1 MAKPKKRKKHTQRTS
16 GRTTTPRGF
25 DFGCLPYAM
34 ALATFEFPGHLSAA
48 SVDGVAYGSVWSEAV
63 RQTIPTISLVAQN
76 GDELAKAFEAFNAW
90 SRMTD
95 PDSVEITFVFRN
107 SGGYVLAISPEYLRL
122 ERRCLGFDRTHQAVA
137 FAPTWFK
144 PIDSVHPLLL
154 QFRRHCSAPIAPF
167 LFTGAT
173 YFGPRGVLTPASAPG
188 IRPIPNLE
196 PLLKFEVKFID
207 ENEVTPESIG
217 WLALKAAET
226 PRPKLPRS
234 SAGPPTPRPEDV
246 ARHRAKALAHHFPVT
261 LERIRRSAHVPPLL
275 GELAVDGVRHWQIE
289 QALCNL
295 VFSTEIDRGPHY
307 VGLSA
312 RKVDDSIIKALRAR
326 YELADGSEI
335 PRFAGDVVR
344 TQVLADAN
352 ALLRF
357 LGKTSVA
364 DLARA
369 QAALSLASALE
380 GAAGIETSQAE
391 TTSP

>member
-1 MAKPKKRKKHTQRTS
+1 MAKTKKRKKRTQRPT

-25 DFGCLPYAM
+25 DFGCFPYAM

-63 RQTIPTISLVAQN
+63 RQTIPTISLIAQN
-76 GDELAKAFEAFNAW
+76 GDELTKAFEAFNAW

-137 FAPTWFK
+137 IAPTWFK
-144 PIDSVHPLLL
+144 PIDSVHPLLRR
-154 QFRRHCSAPIAPF
+154 FRRHCSAPIAPF

-173 YFGPRGVLTPASAPG
+173 YVGPRGVLTPASAPD
-188 IRPIPNLE
+188 IRPIPKLD

-217 WLALKAAET
+217 WLALKAAEK
-226 PRPKLPRS
+226 PKTTLPKS
-234 SAGPPTPRPEDV
+234 SAGPPTPKAEDV

-261 LERIRRSAHVPPLL
+261 LERIRRSALVPTLV
-275 GELAVDGVRHWQIE
+275 GELAVDGVRPWQVE

-295 VFSTEIDRGPHY
+295 VLSTEIDRGAHY
-307 VGLSA
+307 IGLSA
-312 RKVDDSIIKALRAR
+312 RKVDDSIIKALRSR
-326 YELADGSEI
+326 YEFADGSAI
-335 PRFAGDVVR
+335 PTFSGDVVR

-357 LGKTSVA
+357 LGKNSVA
-364 DLARA
+364 ELASA
-369 QAALSLASALE
+369 QAALASASALE
-380 GAAGIETSQAE
+380 GAAGIGTSQAE
-391 TTSP
+391 TISP